1 MQRVVF
7 ISGSTDG
14 IGLETARSLVSLGH
28 HVILHGRSADKLSRV
43 EEELSSLDGS
53 GTVEAV
59 RADLSRLVAV
69 DGLAETLSS
78 GRPLDGVIN
87 NAGVY
92 KAPDPLTP
100 DGFDLRFAVNT
111 IAPYRLTKLLLP
123 AMGPEGRVI
132 NLSSAAQATVDL
144 RAMAGEVRLPDG
156 AAYAQSKLALTMW
169 SRSMG
174 LALAESGPMVV
185 SVNPGSLLGTKMVK
199 EAFGHVRADV
209 SVGADIL
216 VRAALSPE
224 FASASGEY
232 FDNDAGR
239 FAPPHPDA
247 LDPALC
253 AEVVATID
261 RILKDKA
268 VEQEEGR

>member
-1 MQRVVF
+1 MLRQRAKMHLLQQRGHLIEWVPVCLAV
-7 ISGSTDG
+7 G
-14 IGLETARSLVSLGH
+14 IGTYFALRFEPVAPHFYAMGLAIIVFMVVARFVGEAFAPLSIALV
-28 HVILHGRSADKLSRV
+28 
-43 EEELSSLDGS
+43 
-53 GTVEAV
+53 
-59 RADLSRLVAV
+59 LVAT
-69 DGLAETLSS
+69 GFLLAAQ
-78 GRPLDGVIN
+78 RAHDV
-87 NAGVY
+87 AG
-92 KAPDPLTP
+92 PIL
-100 DGFDLRFAVNT
+100 GFR
-111 IAPYRLTKLLLP
+111 YY
-123 AMGPEGRVI
+123 GPIEGRVI